1 MVSKIVHRNKENAMT
16 GKKIIDSPN
25 TLARMAG
32 ILYFL
37 VVLAGISSEIIV
49 GNFIFVPG
57 DITTTVNHIT
67 AYESIFRLGF
77 VVSLTRFAVFI
88 FLVLALYKLLRPVNK
103 DWSLVMVAFALVS
116 ISIGMVSLLFQY
128 AAPLL
133 LSSNGYSTLF
143 TTDQWHAQ
151 ALFFINMQMLGDKAS
166 QILAVWLL
174 PLGYLIY
181 KSGFFPKILGV
192 LMVIAGLGYVTDFL
206 VFFLLPNLN
215 WQVAGFAFL
224 GELPFPLWLLMK
236 GVNVEQWRSRALEAA

>member
-1 MVSKIVHRNKENAMT
+1 MT
-16 GKKIIDSPN
+16 GKKTIDSPN

-37 VVLAGISSEIIV
+37 VVLAGISSEIMV

-57 DITTTVNHIT
+57 DITTTVNHIL
-67 AYESIFRLGF
+67 AHEFIFRLGF
-77 VVSLTRFAVFI
+77 VISLTRFAVFI
-88 FLVLALYKLLRPVNK
+88 LLVLALYKLLGLVNK
-103 DWSLVMVAFALVS
+103 DWSLVMAAFALVN

-151 ALFFINMQMLGDKAS
+151 VLFFINMQMLGDKAS

>member
-1 MVSKIVHRNKENAMT
+1 MGIANEV
-16 GKKIIDSPN
+16 IIH
-25 TLARMAG
+25 
-32 ILYFL
+32 
-37 VVLAGISSEIIV
+37 
-49 GNFIFVPG
+49 NFIIVPG
-57 DITTTVNHIT
+57 DITTTVKHIT
-67 AYESIFRLGF
+67 AYESVFRLGF
-77 VVSLTRFAVFI
+77 VISLTRFAVFI
-88 FLVLALYKLLRPVNK
+88 FMVLALYKLLRPVNK

-133 LSSNGYSTLF
+133 LSSNGYSTLS

-151 ALFFINMQMLGDKAS
+151 VLFFINMQVLGDKAS

-206 VFFLLPNLN
+206 VFFLLPNLH

-236 GVNVEQWRSRALEAA
+236 GVNVEQWTSRALEAA